1 MPQVHTHD
9 DISRMNDEALTKL
22 VTVLRD
28 KRLRLKRIA
37 DETLAA
43 KKEASSKKVN
53 DQIETQ
59 LSMFNKELAKVDKA
73 IEKAIDRCNKII
85 ALQLSVGF
93 DIEHVQRLAH
103 ILKGEE

>member
-1 MPQVHTHD
+1 
-9 DISRMNDEALTKL
+9 MNDTALTEL
-22 VTVLRD
+22 VITLRD

-43 KKEASSKKVN
+43 KKEANSKKVN

-59 LSMFNKELAKVDKA
+59 LGMFNKELEKVDKA

-93 DIEHVQRLAH
+93 DIEHVQKLAR